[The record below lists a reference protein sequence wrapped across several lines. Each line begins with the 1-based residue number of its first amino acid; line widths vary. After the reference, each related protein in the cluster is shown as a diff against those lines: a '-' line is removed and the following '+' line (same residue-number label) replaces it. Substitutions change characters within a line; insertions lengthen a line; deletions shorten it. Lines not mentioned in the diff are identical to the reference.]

1 MTKLKGLKV
10 FSFLI
15 ALFLCF
21 FVSFTAVIPARAES
35 STANF
40 EESNALDDLRS
51 APSFNILKYPAYKS
65 DTPEMF
71 IMNVVEYC
79 YSFDPAKQDNYGLY
93 LYLYNPNQRDI
104 SVKDGDNKVQ
114 MAVGYNAD
122 GSPNSYEKFDLKYC
136 SKSEETFYE
145 RIFYK
150 FKVIDHVSSDG
161 KTILQRVKSS
171 ERRYDISGVEILEK
185 GASLPREYGVGGTYK
200 FTGYARGLGVLPDE
214 NTLKCSVTELETIRL
229 DVHKTL
235 FRTGEYKK
243 NHRHDLTSVYFSVPQ
258 RFFDSY
264 GNLQKI
270 KAEWYEYETTPI
282 AVTSNTTVYNGLTAQ
297 LGKSASAER
306 LSYSLYTD
314 ATKMVGSSGHY
325 YSYGFCY
332 NAPGVADERLD
343 RLTYAFSTNGSNIS
357 NYALTSNRIESH
369 IRGYDKSYANG
380 KIQIPGKTLSAD
392 LFETELA
399 SDRKSISYVGND
411 THHKLV
417 TFDAGDTFDMLNYDE
432 TTSGGMKFFQWL
444 FGLAPSD
451 VDQSYK
457 GISPIHIVTDTERND
472 SNIAKTLLIDGSDSA
487 LKEFKDFY
495 DDEKEKGN
503 KTVLFRFAQTDY
515 RAFPVEVYNESTGKQ
530 ISNENNP
537 DTFVVQESVFLN
549 FDIIELT
556 FARDGVYTVI
566 PVVSN
571 PIDIYNDITI
581 PEVKDPYA
589 WLKTVLFIVLLVLL
603 VIFLYVTG
611 LLPLVIKV
619 IVWII
624 TLPFKLIIWLFK
636 AIFKKRKP
644 KEKDKEK

>member
-21 FVSFTAVIPARAES
+21 CVSFTAVIPARAES

-40 EESNALDDLRS
+40 EESNVLDDLRS
-51 APSFNILKYPAYKS
+51 ASNFNILKYPAYKS
-65 DTPEMF
+65 LEPEMYV
-71 IMNVVEYC
+71 MNVVEYC
-79 YSFDPAKQDNYGLY
+79 YSFDPAMQDNYGLY
-93 LYLYNPNQRDI
+93 LYVYNPNQTDI
-104 SVKDGDNKVQ
+104 STKDGDNKVQ
-114 MAVGYNAD
+114 MAVSYDTEGKPNA
-122 GSPNSYEKFDLKYC
+122 YEKFDLQYC
-136 SKSEETFYE
+136 SKSEEQFYE
-145 RIFYK
+145 GIFYK

-161 KTILQRVKSS
+161 KTILKRVKSS
-171 ERRYDISGVEILEK
+171 ERRYDISGIEMLEV
-185 GASLPREYGVGGTYK
+185 GAFRPKEYGVGGTYK
-200 FTGYARGLGVLPDE
+200 FTGYAKGYGAIPTE

-229 DVHKTL
+229 EVHKTN

-243 NHRHDLTSVYFSVPQ
+243 NYRHDLTSVYFSVPQ
-258 RFFDSY
+258 RFFDEY
-264 GNLQKI
+264 GSLQKI

-297 LGKSASAER
+297 LGKSASAEN

-314 ATKMVGSSGHY
+314 ATKMVGASGHY

-332 NAPGVADERLD
+332 NAPGEADERLD
-343 RLTYAFSTNGSNIS
+343 RLTYAFSTNGANIS
-357 NYALTSNRIESH
+357 NYVLSSSRLESF
-369 IRGYDKSYANG
+369 IRGYDKSYVRG
-380 KIQIPGKTLSAD
+380 QIQIPGKTLSAD
-392 LFETELA
+392 LFESGLA
-399 SDRKSISYVGND
+399 SDRQAVSYVGND
-411 THHKLV
+411 IHHKLV
-417 TFDAGDTFDMLNYDE
+417 TFDAGDSFDMLNYNDST
-432 TTSGGMKFFQWL
+432 TTSQRFFKWL

-451 VDQSYK
+451 VDQSYT

-472 SNIAKTLLIDGSDSA
+472 SNISKTLLIDGSDSA
-487 LKEFKDFY
+487 LSEFTEFY
-495 DDEKEKGN
+495 DNEKAKGN

-530 ISNENNP
+530 ISNEGNP

-556 FARDGVYTVI
+556 FSRDGVYTVI

-581 PEVKDPYA
+581 PEVEDPYA
-589 WLKTVLFIVLLVLL
+589 WLKTVLLIVLAVLL
-603 VIFLYVTG
+603 FIFLYVTG
-611 LLPLVIKV
+611 LLPLVIKI

-644 KEKDKEK
+644 KEK